1 MDQMDSCPQF
11 IDEEDQPF
19 AVVPQVWLSEGMC
32 YWPPFNLR
40 KKDKGNNLAIRCTP
54 PHSTWE
60 KHHFKFMKGAEC
72 WQEAMR
78 YLVRFQ
84 TGSSVETTDD
94 DKKRKR
100 KRISNSKYRPQAS
113 SDEEESSLP
122 DAPAVLSFGQPLL
135 SFENIVPGNK
145 VSVLPDAPEVASIPE
160 NQENVVPSVGFRGE
174 PGFSPEIQTPLHR
187 AKSLS
192 TRHLTG
198 YSPQQFLDE
207 RCRARQVL
215 SFTPPAANLPWQHM
229 GENAGDF
236 QRLQNEKQAVME
248 ENQALREENQA
259 LREENQALRESTAR
273 AASDDSGS
281 LQEQVKQVGTMLKT
295 FARTGQS
302 GADQTLML
310 RRLGEFGDV
319 VRSMDNKMDTMLQHF
334 SANVSVGELSLP
346 GDLLLPLDTQEDLA
360 LLDNSL
366 RQDKELQ
373 ERFLRFLAI
382 KCGRDL
388 KTTVWRM
395 LQSIFSNH
403 LSINTTWTG
412 VGDKACFRDMFLKTI
427 VQRAIRKNPATQD
440 ATDEAIQVNVT
451 RYLKGASDREGGKRR
466 RTAERDPQP
475 TP

>member
-1 MDQMDSCPQF
+1 MS
-11 IDEEDQPF
+11 
-19 AVVPQVWLSEGMC
+19 S
-32 YWPPFNLR
+32 YWAKRRRILKGVER
-40 KKDKGNNLAIRCTP
+40 DK
-54 PHSTWE
+54 
-60 KHHFKFMKGAEC
+60 
-72 WQEAMR
+72 QEI
-78 YLVRFQ
+78 
-84 TGSSVETTDD
+84 E
-94 DKKRKR
+94 
-100 KRISNSKYRPQAS
+100 
-113 SDEEESSLP
+113 
-122 DAPAVLSFGQPLL
+122 
-135 SFENIVPGNK
+135 
-145 VSVLPDAPEVASIPE
+145 
-160 NQENVVPSVGFRGE
+160 
-174 PGFSPEIQTPLHR
+174 
-187 AKSLS
+187 
-192 TRHLTG
+192 
-198 YSPQQFLDE
+198 
-207 RCRARQVL
+207 
-215 SFTPPAANLPWQHM
+215 AANSALLAVIVPWQHLC
-229 GENAGDF
+229 ENAGGESHRSFIGPWTPLAPRVQHEVFCYEDF
-236 QRLQNEKQAVME
+236 QRLQNENQALRD
-248 ENQALREENQA
+248 ENQALRYEN
-259 LREENQALRESTAR
+259 LALRESNAP

-281 LQEQVKQVGTMLKT
+281 LIEQVKQVGTMLKM

-310 RRLGEFGDV
+310 RLLGEFGDV
-319 VRSMDNKMDTMLQHF
+319 VRSMDNKMDTMMQHF

-360 LLDNSL
+360 LLDNIL

-373 ERFLRFLAI
+373 QRFLRFLAI

>member
-1 MDQMDSCPQF
+1 MSSYWAKRRRILKGVERDKQEIAAANNALLAVIPDFDQVNPPVNEHQHGMAPTSHGQTVTPEAQEITVDEVYEPGEIFSSSTEDSEE
-11 IDEEDQPF
+11 EED
-19 AVVPQVWLSEGMC
+19 C
-32 YWPPFNLR
+32 LR
-40 KKDKGNNLAIRCTP
+40 TQLAGFP
-54 PHSTWE
+54 
-60 KHHFKFMKGAEC
+60 
-72 WQEAMR
+72 
-78 YLVRFQ
+78 
-84 TGSSVETTDD
+84 
-94 DKKRKR
+94 
-100 KRISNSKYRPQAS
+100 
-113 SDEEESSLP
+113 ESR
-122 DAPAVLSFGQPLL
+122 
-135 SFENIVPGNK
+135 
-145 VSVLPDAPEVASIPE
+145 IPE
-160 NQENVVPSVGFRGE
+160 QSRENENQALREEN
-174 PGFSPEIQTPLHR
+174 
-187 AKSLS
+187 
-192 TRHLTG
+192 
-198 YSPQQFLDE
+198 
-207 RCRARQVL
+207 
-215 SFTPPAANLPWQHM
+215 
-229 GENAGDF
+229 
-236 QRLQNEKQAVME
+236 QALRE

-412 VGDKACFRDMFLKTI
+412 VRDKACFRDMFLKTI
-427 VQRAIRKNPATQD
+427 VQRAIRKNQHRMPLMKPSRLTLR
-440 ATDEAIQVNVT
+440 VT
-451 RYLKGASDREGGKRR
+451 
-466 RTAERDPQP
+466 
-475 TP
+475 